1 MLSIMFEHY
10 KHVELFIL
18 CSFSGTIPEGM
29 AVLPTNDK
37 LKHHKR

>member
-1 MLSIMFEHY
+1 MFEHY
-10 KHVELFIL
+10 KHELEPFIF

-29 AVLPTNDK
+29 VVLPTNDK